1 MWLHKGTIVKA
12 TNSQY
17 KTYSPPSSTAMDKR
31 GATVTRELFVTELR
45 EEDSGVVECLVLQD
59 DEEDGLVI
67 MSSSAS
73 LSVLPSSFTPH
84 LLPTSVGVELS
95 LTLPTLF
102 PSSFSLTILYYDNS
116 GTLVGKSPLVSPSFA
131 NTRSVD
137 YVITPDQLPQVT
149 EFSARVRVVVGEME
163 GGLSEMSNLI
173 SEFRVKIQD

>member
-1 MWLHKGTIVKA
+1 MTETCMQSVVGSNPCLL
-12 TNSQY
+12 SLLPPP
-17 KTYSPPSSTAMDKR
+17 SPPTA
-31 GATVTRELFVTELR
+31 
-45 EEDSGVVECLVLQD
+45 
-59 DEEDGLVI
+59 
-67 MSSSAS
+67 
-73 LSVLPSSFTPH
+73 SSFTPH